1 MINFDELTI
10 PYLKSEI
17 SYDEWIDS
25 LYENFSKIVE
35 ILIREN
41 VDFTEIRE

>member
-10 PYLKSEI
+10 PYLKGEI
-17 SYDEWIDS
+17 SYNEWIDS

-41 VDFTEIRE
+41 KN

>member
-10 PYLKSEI
+10 PYLKGEI
-17 SYDEWIDS
+17 SYNEWIDS
-25 LYENFSKIVE
+25 LYKNFNRAIE

-41 VDFTEIRE
+41 KD